1 MQITNVFSAHALD
14 AIFTFVY
21 ILFIAMPLQLYLSIT
36 IMVNNYRRYILAGD
50 ITGNFLGFR
59 MKKC

>member
-1 MQITNVFSAHALD
+1 MQVTHAFSAHALD

-21 ILFIAMPLQLYLSIT
+21 ILFIAMPLQLYLSI
-36 IMVNNYRRYILAGD
+36 IMGNNYRRHILAGG